1 MESSILIILTGKNT
15 RHSSFFSARFWGS
28 ISTILPHSF
37 SPSQPRK
44 TTISPYP
51 LRWIIVYR
59 SHSSLPNFKQISIP
73 PVFRERLPKLS
84 HCMSAFCDLLPYT
97 CVSLMRHAVQRC
109 CATRMRSFLQIFSDP
124 LIERREIQEH
134 ISGSCIFFVPFSDLT
149 YISVERSSQDN
160 KLAQCLLT

>member
-1 MESSILIILTGKNT
+1 MESSVLIILTGKNT

-28 ISTILPHSF
+28 ISTILPHSL

-84 HCMSAFCDLLPYT
+84 HCMSAFCHLLLHT
-97 CVSLMRHAVQRC
+97 CVLLMRNAVQRE
-109 CATRMRSFLQIFSDP
+109 CAPSSRFFRTPLSREERYRSIFSVRVFSWSLS
-124 LIERREIQEH
+124 LI
-134 ISGSCIFFVPFSDLT
+134 
-149 YISVERSSQDN
+149 
-160 KLAQCLLT
+160 LLTFQWSARHKATSLRIAY